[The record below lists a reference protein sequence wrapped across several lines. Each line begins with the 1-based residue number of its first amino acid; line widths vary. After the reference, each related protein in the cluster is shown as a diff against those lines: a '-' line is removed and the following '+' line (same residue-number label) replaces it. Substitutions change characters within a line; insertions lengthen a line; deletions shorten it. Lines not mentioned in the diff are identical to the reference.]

1 MVMKEDSK
9 MMVKGES
16 KMKFLQQVR
25 RLRRNDARRT
35 KLMENLMILNPRKR
49 DWRSLG
55 TEHRYLSKQ
64 TTTKKDSSK
73 PWGKQSC
80 AGKEDESLP
89 IIGSAINSGHIVII
103 NTA

>member
-1 MVMKEDSK
+1 MVVKEDSK

-35 KLMENLMILNPRKR
+35 KLMENLMILNPRKG

-55 TEHRYLSKQ
+55 TEHRYLSEQ
-64 TTTKKDSSK
+64 TTTKKTVLNH
-73 PWGKQSC
+73 G
-80 AGKEDESLP
+80 E
-89 IIGSAINSGHIVII
+89 
-103 NTA
+103 NTELCRKGR